1 MQIGGALRGREQRV
15 QKQAR
20 ACVHVCACV
29 RACVRVCACVH
40 VSACVCMCVHMCV
53 SCACVGT
60 S

>member
-29 RACVRVCACVH
+29 RACVRVCVH
-40 VSACVCMCVHMCV
+40 VCPHVCVVCMCRNIIDDRVPC
-53 SCACVGT
+53 
-60 S
+60 